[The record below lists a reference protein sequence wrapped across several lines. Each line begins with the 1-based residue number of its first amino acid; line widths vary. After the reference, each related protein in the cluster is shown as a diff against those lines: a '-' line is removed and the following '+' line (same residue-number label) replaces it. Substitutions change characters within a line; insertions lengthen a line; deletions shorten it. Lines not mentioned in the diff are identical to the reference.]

1 MNWLTAA
8 GEGVKFLWRLVFR
21 DRELSI
27 DGRERDANA
36 SRQLFD
42 QQQAII
48 ATLRQQIAD
57 MRDEAAR
64 ASTRNAELPAV
75 LEKLKTEREKLLA
88 DLFDVRYKLQIAE
101 YRLGLRPPADGSP
114 S

>member
-1 MNWLTAA
+1 MGWLLSL
-8 GEGVKFLWRLVFR
+8 GEIVKWGWRLVFR

-36 SRQLFD
+36 ARLLFD

-48 ATLRQQIAD
+48 ATLRQQISD
-57 MRDEAAR
+57 MREEAAR
-64 ASTRNAELPAV
+64 ASVRHTELPAV
-75 LEKLKTEREKLLA
+75 LEKLKGEREKLLT

-101 YRLGLRPPADGSP
+101 FRLGHRPADQGGQP
-114 S
+114 